1 MTPMASDRWDP
12 FREGVSLRDAVNSLL
27 QESFVGPWIG
37 GGAGGAAGAAVA
49 PLPLDVVETPNEFI
63 VRASLPGVRPEDVDI
78 TVHGETLTIRAVS
91 RPDEERQGQTWHLR
105 ERRFGIAQRSLA
117 LSAPIDSE
125 RADARFDHG
134 VLTLTLPKSEQA
146 KPKHIKIGTGPG

>member
-1 MTPMASDRWDP
+1 MASDRWDP

-37 GGAGGAAGAAVA
+37 HGGGGGGAGAAVA
-49 PLPLDVVETPNEFI
+49 PLPLDVVETANEFI
-63 VRASLPGVRPEDVDI
+63 VRASLPGIRPEDVDI

-91 RPDEERQGQTWHLR
+91 RPEEERPGLTWHLR
-105 ERRFGIAQRSLA
+105 ERRFGTAQRSLA

-146 KPKHIKIGTGPG
+146 KPKHIKIGAGPG